1 MDAKNSSAGFSL
13 WKLDEAS
20 KERQSSVTTN
30 KERDKEVGRS
40 GGKRIEEKQEREN

>member
-30 KERDKEVGRS
+30 ESDKEVGRN
-40 GGKRIEEKQEREN
+40 GGKRIEEKQERQN